1 MTVSRLENELS
12 GPTELMETAAFLSM
26 WPAGEE
32 AQDLRFESLLKALD
46 DWGKKLD
53 YAIRGTAGGKPK
65 KPRFSSFENFRIFK
79 RLNFG
84 KKKARK
90 KYFDE
95 MTQEEIDKE
104 MRRNTA
110 IMTRDNK

>member
-1 MTVSRLENELS
+1 MTVSRLESELS
-12 GPTELMETAAFLSM
+12 GPTELIETAAFLSM

-32 AQDLRFESLLKALD
+32 AQDLRFESLLKSLD
-46 DWGKKLD
+46 DWGKRLD
-53 YAIRGTAGGKPK
+53 YAIRGAAGAKPRKPK
-65 KPRFSSFENFRIFK
+65 FLGFENFKIFK

-84 KKKARK
+84 KKKIRK

-95 MTQEEIDKE
+95 MTQQEINEE

-110 IMTRDNK
+110 IMIGKNK

>member
-46 DWGKKLD
+46 DWGKRLD
-53 YAIRGTAGGKPK
+53 YAIRAAAGGKPRQ
-65 KPRFSSFENFRIFK
+65 PRFEGFECFRIFK
-79 RLNFG
+79 RLGFG
-84 KKKARK
+84 KKKSSK

-95 MTQEEIDKE
+95 MTQEEINKV

-110 IMTRDNK
+110 IMTGKSK